1 MSVEEKLRIVS
12 DRVRSHS
19 SAMITEEAVKTA
31 VVLPF
36 FGALGYDVF
45 DPNEVIPEF
54 TCDAVGK
61 KGEKVDYAV
70 RVEGRIRLLVECKPI
85 TTHLDKV
92 HLAQLYRYFSVTD
105 AKFAMLTNG
114 RTFNFYTDL
123 AEPNKLD
130 TIPFLTF
137 DLSEMQGQVLAEL
150 RKFAKDEFNIE
161 AIRAAAN
168 RLKFTSAIKQRIAA
182 AFESPTEDIVRI
194 FAADL
199 YEGRFTAAVNDQFT
213 PLVKAAF
220 REFVRDSV
228 QSRLTSA
235 LADTVAVEAEMEDGE
250 PEAVE
255 TTDDE
260 REGFMI
266 VKAIVRDVIKP
277 NRVFMRDQKSYC
289 GILVDN
295 NNRKPLTRL
304 HFNRSVRYISLF
316 DGEKEE
322 RVRIDSLDHIY
333 DHAERL
339 RKTAGRYVDP
349 SVVPAMPSVSVD
361 ENNPTAVQAGHDAP
375 PVSA

>member
-1 MSVEEKLRIVS
+1 MMSVEEKLRILS
-12 DRVRSHS
+12 ERIKSHS

-36 FGALGYDVF
+36 FSALGYDVF

-70 RVEGRIRLLVECKPI
+70 RVDDKIRLLIECKPI

-92 HLAQLYRYFSVTD
+92 HLAQLYRYFSVTS

-150 RKFAKDEFNIE
+150 RKFSKDEFNIDG
-161 AIRAAAN
+161 IRATAN
-168 RLKFTSAIKQRIAA
+168 RLKYTSALKQAIGA
-182 AFESPTEDIVRI
+182 AFENPSEEIVRI
-194 FAADL
+194 LATGLF
-199 YEGRFTAAVNDQFT
+199 EGRFTAAVKDQFT

-220 REFVRDSV
+220 REFIRDSV
-228 QSRLTSA
+228 QSRLSTA
-235 LADTVAVEAEMEDGE
+235 LADTAAVEEAIEEEIEDGE
-250 PEAVE
+250 VVE
-255 TTDDE
+255 TTEDE

-277 NRVFMRDQKSYC
+277 SRVFIRDQKSYC
-289 GILVDN
+289 GVLIDN
-295 NNRKPLTRL
+295 NNRRPLTRL

-322 RVRIDSLDHIY
+322 RVKIDSLDHIY

-339 RKTAGRYVDP
+339 RKTASRYAATVAAP
-349 SVVPAMPSVSVD
+349 TPEATIPVAPAPLP
-361 ENNPTAVQAGHDAP
+361 EGT
-375 PVSA
+375 SA